1 MPVSAQQILLKH
13 WGYSKFRPLQEDI
26 IESVIAGKN
35 TIALMPT
42 GGGKSICYQVPA
54 LMMEGVCIVVSPLIA
69 LMRDQVENLKKRD
82 ISAVAITS
90 GMSRNE
96 IDVALDNCVHGK
108 IKFLYLSP
116 ERLTND
122 LARTRIG
129 LMNVCLFAID
139 EAHCISQWGFD
150 FRPSYLR
157 IAEVIALK
165 PNVPV
170 LALTATAT
178 RQVQD
183 DIAKQLGFVNYNL
196 FRKSFERKNLSYLVY
211 GDDDKLKRMLNI
223 FNNTSGT
230 AIVYVKSRKKTKE
243 ITDYLNSS
251 GIKANMYHAGLAQQD
266 RNQKQDDWMKNKVR
280 VMVATNAFGMGID
293 KPDVRV
299 VVHIDTPESLEAYY
313 QEAGRA
319 GRDEKASFAI
329 LFHNKA
335 DKENL
340 ASIEKNQF
348 PNVEIIKTVYHALG
362 NFLNIAIGSGK
373 GISYEFDLIRMAT
386 AYNLN
391 VITVNNCLKIL
402 EEEGYLT
409 LSDGFYMPSRLKLN
423 VSNEEIYKLQVEQPR
438 MELLVKTLLRSY
450 GGLFD
455 DYVRINEKEIAM
467 RAKLSA
473 EDVARSL
480 FYLQKLNVLDYAPS
494 TNAPMLTFLDA
505 RCRKEDLTLDHS
517 RILFRRERF
526 RERLE
531 SMIHYAESDN
541 VCRGNVIQQYFGESP
556 EARCGNCDYCRQR
569 NKLLLNDIEFN
580 ELKLKVKNALTEP
593 TSFEALLKKT
603 KLKENGKVVTGLQ
616 WMLDNNIIVTNAE
629 NMLVWNDD

>member
-1 MPVSAQQILLKH
+1 MQHSAHQILLKY

-26 IESVIAGKN
+26 IDSVTGGKN

-69 LMRDQVENLKKRD
+69 LMRDQVENLKKRG
-82 ISAVAITS
+82 IAAIAITS
-90 GMSRNE
+90 GMHRNE
-96 IDVALDNCVHGK
+96 IDIALDNCVHGK

-122 LARTRIG
+122 LARTRIS

-178 RQVQD
+178 KQVQD
-183 DIAKQLGFVNYNL
+183 DIAKQLGFVNYKL

-223 FNNTSGT
+223 FNHTSGT
-230 AIVYVKSRKKTKE
+230 AIVYVRSRKKTKE
-243 ITDYLNSS
+243 ISEYLNAS
-251 GIKANMYHAGLAQQD
+251 GVKANYYHAGLIQQD

-280 VMVATNAFGMGID
+280 VMVSTNAFGMGID

-319 GRDEKASFAI
+319 GRDEKASFAV

-348 PNVEIIKTVYHALG
+348 PDVEVIKTVYHALG

-386 AYNLN
+386 TYNLN
-391 VITVNNCLKIL
+391 IIAINNCLKIL
-402 EEEGYLT
+402 EEEGYIT

-438 MELLVKTLLRSY
+438 LELLVKTILRSY

-455 DYVRINEKEIAM
+455 DYVRINEKEIAI
-467 RAKLSA
+467 RAKLST
-473 EDVARSL
+473 EDVVRSL

-494 TNAPMLTFLDA
+494 TNSPMLTFLDA
-505 RCRKEDLTLDHS
+505 RCRKEDLTIDHS
-517 RILFRRERF
+517 RILFRRERL
-526 RERLE
+526 RERIAGMLHYTE
-531 SMIHYAESDN
+531 SNN
-541 VCRGNVIQQYFGESP
+541 VCRSNIIQQYFGENP

-580 ELKLKVKNALTEP
+580 ELKKKVKT
-593 TSFEALLKKT
+593 TLLKPMTFDTLLQKAG
-603 KLKENGKVVTGLQ
+603 LMENAKVVMGLQ
-616 WMLDNNIIVTNAE
+616 FMLDNNIIITNPQNE
-629 NMLVWNDD
+629 IEWNDN